1 MTVSRRTFL
10 RGAGVGGAAVR
21 IGLPPLA
28 AMFNTSGT
36 AYAAPAKKGAKA
48 VEPRF
53 VLWFN
58 GNGILENY
66 WTPRTFGADF
76 EITPCLKPLAA
87 FRKDIHI
94 ISGLDNPNGK
104 GHHGAMSSLMS
115 GAAFTGRGAGGPSI
129 DQVMAQ
135 HIGNESRFR
144 SLQIGVCQESF
155 GESIQRNMSW
165 AGRDRPLP
173 PEMIPHRLFD
183 RLFGGKDLGWIDR
196 KRSVL
201 DRVRQDAASVSS
213 LLGQEDKSRVDE
225 YLTSV
230 RSVERAVASLPPEY
244 AHEVERPEDTG
255 DMRDWP
261 RIAKLQSD
269 LLAHALASGQTRV
282 ASYMLTKC
290 QSLTRFPW
298 LGHTTLRHHDY
309 THTRSNAIEGQRIM
323 RDICRW
329 HVEEFAYLLG
339 KLKSIP
345 EGDGNL
351 LDNTL
356 IMYVHE
362 HAEANSHKTSGM
374 AAILAGHAGGVKSGL
389 HSMMTGTVGDLYL
402 TLSEEA
408 MGARI
413 GKFPSATRKLAELI

>member
-1 MTVSRRTFL
+1 MASKAVSRRSFL
-10 RGAGVGGAAVR
+10 RGVGLGSMAVR

-28 AMFNTSGT
+28 AMFNSTGT
-36 AYAAPAKKGAKA
+36 AYAAKTGLSPI
-48 VEPRF
+48 ESRF

-58 GNGILENY
+58 GNGVVENY
-66 WTPRTFGADF
+66 WVPREVGTNYN
-76 EITPCLKPLAA
+76 ITPCLRPLEP
-87 FRKDIHI
+87 FKQDIHVI
-94 ISGLDNPNGK
+94 TGLDNPNGK

-115 GAAFTGRGAGGPSI
+115 GEAFTGRGAGGPSI
-129 DQVMAQ
+129 DQVIAQ
-135 HIGNESRFR
+135 KIGNDSRFR
-144 SLQIGVCQESF
+144 SLQIGACQESF

-165 AGRDRPLP
+165 AERDRPLP

-196 KRSVL
+196 KKSVL
-201 DRVRQDAASVSS
+201 DRVRGDASS
-213 LLGQEDKSRVDE
+213 FSSRLGQEDKTRLDE

-230 RSVERAVASLPPEY
+230 RSVERTIASLPPEY
-244 AHEVERPEDTG
+244 AQELERPEETG

-269 LLAHALASGQTRV
+269 LLVHALASRQTRV

-298 LGHTTLRHHDY
+298 LGHTNQHHGY
-309 THTRSNAIEGQRIM
+309 THKNAAAPEGQRIM
-323 RDICRW
+323 RDINRW
-329 HVEEFAYLLG
+329 HVEEFAYLLA

-351 LDNTL
+351 LDHTL
-356 IMYVHE
+356 LVYVHE

-374 AAILAGHAGGVKSGL
+374 TAILAGHAGGLKTGQ
-389 HSMMTGTVGDLYL
+389 HSVVTGTMGDLYL
-402 TLSEEA
+402 TLADEA
-408 MGARI
+408 MNAQI
-413 GKFPSATRKLAELI
+413 GKFPSATQKLSDLV

>member
-1 MTVSRRTFL
+1 MAISRRSFL
-10 RGAGVGGAAVR
+10 TGVGLGGATVR

-28 AMFNTSGT
+28 AMFTESGT
-36 AYAAPAKKGAKA
+36 AYAAAAGKPAKP

-53 VLWFN
+53 VVWFN

-66 WTPRTFGADF
+66 WTPREIGPDYT
-76 EITPCLKPLAA
+76 ITPCLKPLAP
-87 FRKDIHI
+87 FRRDIHI
-94 ISGLDNPNGK
+94 VSGLDNPNGK

-115 GAAFTGRGAGGPSI
+115 GAAFTGRGAGGASI
-129 DQVMAQ
+129 DQAIARHV
-135 HIGNESRFR
+135 GNASRFR

-165 AGRDRPLP
+165 AARDRPLP
-173 PEMIPHRLFD
+173 PEMQPHRLFD

-196 KRSVL
+196 KKSVL
-201 DRVRQDAASVSS
+201 DRVRDDAAAFEKR
-213 LLGQEDKSRVDE
+213 LGHEDKVRVDE
-225 YLTSV
+225 YLASV
-230 RSVERAVASLPPEY
+230 RTVERAIASLPPEY
-244 AHEVERPEDTG
+244 AVPLDRPDDTG

-269 LLAHALASGQTRV
+269 LLVHAFASGQTRV

-309 THTRSNAIEGQRIM
+309 THTRANTQEGQRIM

-329 HVEEFAYLLG
+329 HVEEFAYLLA
-339 KLKSIP
+339 KLKSMP
-345 EGDGNL
+345 EGDGNM

-356 IMYVHE
+356 LLYVHE

-374 AAILAGHAGGVKSGL
+374 VAILAGHAGAIKTGT

-402 TLSEEA
+402 TLAEEVMRA
-408 MGARI
+408 PI
-413 GKFPSATRKLAELI
+413 GDFPSASKKLTDIV

>member
-1 MTVSRRTFL
+1 
-10 RGAGVGGAAVR
+10 
-21 IGLPPLA
+21 
-28 AMFNTSGT
+28 
-36 AYAAPAKKGAKA
+36 
-48 VEPRF
+48 
-53 VLWFN
+53 
-58 GNGILENY
+58 
-66 WTPRTFGADF
+66 
-76 EITPCLKPLAA
+76 
-87 FRKDIHI
+87 
-94 ISGLDNPNGK
+94 
-104 GHHGAMSSLMS
+104 
-115 GAAFTGRGAGGPSI
+115 
-129 DQVMAQ
+129 MAQ
-135 HIGNESRFR
+135 QIGNESRFR

-196 KRSVL
+196 KKSVL
-201 DRVRQDAASVSS
+201 DSVRQDAAAVSNR
-213 LLGQEDKSRVDE
+213 LGQEDKSRVDE

-309 THTRSNAIEGQRIM
+309 THTRANATEGQRIM

-374 AAILAGHAGGVKSGL
+374 AAILAGHAGGVKTGT

-413 GKFPSATRKLAELI
+413 GKFPSASRKLTELI